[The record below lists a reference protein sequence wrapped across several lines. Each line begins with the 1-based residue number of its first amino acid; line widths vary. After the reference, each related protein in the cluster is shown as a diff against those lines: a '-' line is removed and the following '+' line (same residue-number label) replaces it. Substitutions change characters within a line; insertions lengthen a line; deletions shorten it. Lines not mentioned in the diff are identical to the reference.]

1 MRHWGQSILVIS
13 LLLASTTLQ
22 AEAEI
27 RFVRVE
33 GPFVRVSA
41 EQLRARVAEVAERGY
56 FAVDLDAVRVA
67 VEKMAWIRKAVVTRE
82 WPDTL
87 RVRVEEYEP
96 VAHWNGSQMID
107 SKGQIFDIGMDEPIR
122 GLPQLSG
129 PDEDF
134 ETVVQRYQVLDQALR
149 GVGEEVA
156 YFNKDARGAWDARL
170 LSGTQLVFGSRDFS
184 LRVGRYLRVHDQIGV
199 NPRRVDL
206 RYPNGLA
213 VLPAVSSEGSSD
225 AI

>member
-1 MRHWGQSILVIS
+1 MQLTRSMLLMS
-13 LLLASTTLQ
+13 LLLASTSLL
-22 AEAEI
+22 AESEI

-41 EQLRARVAEVAERGY
+41 EQLRARVAEVADRGY
-56 FAVDLDAVRVA
+56 FAVDLDEVRVA

-96 VAHWNGSQMID
+96 VAHWNGNQMID
-107 SKGQIFDIGMDEPIR
+107 RQGKIFDIGMQDPIR

-129 PDEDF
+129 PDEEFDAIV
-134 ETVVQRYQVLDQALR
+134 ERYQFLDAALR
-149 GVGEEVA
+149 GVGEEIA
-156 YFNKDARGAWDARL
+156 AFNKDARGSWDARL
-170 LSGTQLVFGSRDFS
+170 VGGTELLLGSRDFS
-184 LRVGRYLRVHDQIGV
+184 LRVNRYLRVHDRIGV

-213 VLPAVSSEGSSD
+213 VLPAVTTEESSD